1 MLVYKKGKL
10 IRELIPIGNNLFT
23 LKLSHLD
30 SGLNIDTEFSKDLPS
45 RSYYKV
51 YKEVDGKFKIFK
63 EFLVGKKETKLDNFK
78 NAIAFFEMKILEELN
93 EKPQNATPPP
103 QQDAKKPETFSK
115 IPEVGEIIKVNNEF
129 GRVVDVNSTNVSFKE
144 LSKKEA
150 MDILREQKN
159 QLIQQN
165 FKFGGSLNKDVQDLV
180 SDLIMEI
187 GGKISSIKT
196 YDAEKVKFIILQV
209 KPPQEAPDDFSPTP
223 PEDENETEKEPQPDN
238 VQDPF
243 DEENDINDSSENDSD
258 GDDSN
263 GDDSNGDDSNGDDS
277 NGDDSDG
284 DDSDGDDSD
293 GDDSN
298 GDDSNGDDSDGD
310 DSDGDDSDGDDS
322 DGDDSDGDDSD
333 GDDEDSKDSE
343 EDDFGDDD
351 SQPDLESIL
360 KKVLDDIEKGKNLN
374 DIKINN
380 DINAIEKALNST
392 RLKIKNQFKTPR
404 LAIIGIG
411 KQNIFTTDN
420 QERIKQAVNKI
431 FE

>member
-1 MLVYKKGKL
+1 MLVYKKGEL

-45 RSYYKV
+45 RSYYKI

-63 EFLVGKKETKLDNFK
+63 EFLAGKKETKLDNFK
-78 NAIAFFEMKILEELN
+78 NAVAFFEMKILEELN
-93 EKPQNATPPP
+93 EKPQNATPPVS
-103 QQDAKKPETFSK
+103 QNDKKPETFSK
-115 IPEVGEIIKVNNEF
+115 IPEVGDIIRVNNEF
-129 GRVVDVNSTNVSFKE
+129 GRVVDVNGTNVSFKE

-150 MDILREQKN
+150 MDILREQYN
-159 QLIQQN
+159 QLLQQN
-165 FKFGGSLNKDVQDLV
+165 FKFGGSVNNNVSDLV
-180 SDLIMEI
+180 SELMMEI
-187 GGKISSIKT
+187 GGEISTIKT

-209 KPPQEAPDDFSPTP
+209 KPQQEVSNDVTPSPPDDG
-223 PEDENETEKEPQPDN
+223 ENETEKEPQPDN

-243 DEENDINDSSENDSD
+243 DKENDINDSPESDSDGNDSD
-258 GDDSN
+258 GNDS
-263 GDDSNGDDSNGDDS
+263 DVDDS

-293 GDDSN
+293 S
-298 GDDSNGDDSDGD
+298 DDSDGN
-310 DSDGDDSDGDDS
+310 
-322 DGDDSDGDDSD
+322 
-333 GDDEDSKDSE
+333 DEDSKDSGKNKSKGKSKKGKDLE

-351 SQPDLESIL
+351 LQPDLESIL
-360 KKVLDDIEKGKNLN
+360 KKALDDIEKGKNLN

-392 RLKIKNQFKTPR
+392 KLKIKNQFKTPS

-411 KQNIFTTDN
+411 KQKIFTTDN
-420 QERIKQAVNKI
+420 QERIKQAINKI